1 MAQRTINSLGME
13 REIRKDFRVGD
24 LELSLKITVGGH
36 PQTRKER
43 AFLGRGSFGQ
53 KAWDLKT
60 DATAIP

>member
-1 MAQRTINSLGME
+1 MIGDGKRDWE
-13 REIRKDFRVGD
+13 RLHRVGD
-24 LELSLKITVGGH
+24 FELSLKRTVGGH

-60 DATAIP
+60 DAIVIP